1 MGSFSKWHLI
11 IILFYAAIIVVPCW
25 RIARKAG
32 YSGAWSL
39 FAFVPLV
46 GVTLLWVFAFARWP
60 NERPDA

>member
-1 MGSFSKWHLI
+1 MGSFGIWHLI
-11 IILFYAAIIVVPCW
+11 IILFYTAIIVVPCW
-25 RIARKAG
+25 RIVRKAG

-46 GVTLLWVFAFARWP
+46 GVILLWVFAFVRWP

>member
-1 MGSFSKWHLI
+1 MGSFSIWHWI
-11 IILFYAAIIVVPCW
+11 IILFYTTIIVVPCW
-25 RIARKAG
+25 RIVRKAG

-46 GVTLLWVFAFARWP
+46 NLILLWEFAFVRWL